1 MSKYDPLIAQM
12 RQELIEI
19 TALWSGVGMRQV
31 RVTHHP
37 PGGQPVDITQQ
48 HADAVRKAADS
59 LHKAIV
65 ILEGLDT

>member
-1 MSKYDPLIAQM
+1 MAKYEPLIAEM
-12 RQELIEI
+12 RQELAEI

-31 RVTHHP
+31 RVMHHP

-48 HADAVRKAADS
+48 HADAIRKASDS

-65 ILEGLDT
+65 VLEGLES